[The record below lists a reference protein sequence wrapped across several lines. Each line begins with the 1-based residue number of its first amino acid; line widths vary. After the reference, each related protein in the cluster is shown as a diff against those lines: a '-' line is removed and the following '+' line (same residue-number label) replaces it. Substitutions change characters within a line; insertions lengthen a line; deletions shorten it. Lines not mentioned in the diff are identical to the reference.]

1 MSKEEPFNCVLPEW
15 FIEEL
20 SNKDKFRVPDEILA
34 SEFAPPRQF
43 VRVLS
48 KTIEEV
54 GPRVVTT
61 YTIETTEDWDEMIEL
76 LAREGQL

>member
-20 SNKDKFRVPDEILA
+20 YNKDGFHVPGEILA
-34 SEFAPPRQF
+34 WGFAPPRQF

-61 YTIETTEDWDEMIEL
+61 YTIATTEDWDEMIEL